1 MCAMN
6 WCLRLPWPVLCHR
19 INQDH
24 AAGSCYWQKCW
35 PLQTT
40 NMHRKWDLGWDTI
53 TGSQILHFTAGDYGI
68 LELRKTCEP
77 TVGFRKES
85 SWGPSHTSGD
95 SRLQWCCS
103 GRLLLAVLLQ
113 FHHCSNAFKG
123 EKLTKSL
130 ALKLLIEHTLQTASI
145 SSKIMICKSLWSP
158 ALHKNHDFRQ
168 KMQRQKSV
176 LFHEHPS
183 PAPEPCWR
191 GKPLL
196 DITVAKF
203 HLQNLTLEHQRILS
217 FHTLDHPLT
226 CLHVTFPCCWSSLF
240 KASVCKN
247 TRG

>member
-1 MCAMN
+1 MGSLN
-6 WCLRLPWPVLCHR
+6 WEKLV
-19 INQDH
+19 
-24 AAGSCYWQKCW
+24 S
-35 PLQTT
+35 
-40 NMHRKWDLGWDTI
+40 
-53 TGSQILHFTAGDYGI
+53 
-68 LELRKTCEP
+68 P

-85 SWGPSHTSGD
+85 SRGPSHTSGD
-95 SRLQWCCS
+95 SRLQWCCL

-123 EKLTKSL
+123 ETLTKSL
-130 ALKLLIEHTLQTASI
+130 ALQLLIEHTLQMASI

-158 ALHKNHDFRQ
+158 ALHKNHDFRK

-176 LFHEHPS
+176 LFHKHPS
-183 PAPEPCWR
+183 PTPEPCWR
-191 GKPLL
+191 GKLLL

-247 TRG
+247 TWG